1 MYIHVHGG
9 RGGTKGWAGMYMIAE
24 EQEQEPGLGV
34 GDGAGDSTG
43 GRSDFFGLHVD
54 RTRLAAGWVDWVWVD

>member
-1 MYIHVHGG
+1 
-9 RGGTKGWAGMYMIAE
+9 MYMIAE